1 MFFISASAAESIGLT
16 YTPQVGSVIK
26 GIGGLII
33 GSGTINFLMKDIT
46 DIKSMRALL
55 LTNIITHLFG
65 ISADILGL
73 FDGALTFPK
82 IIPVQVTHL
91 FVGIGSLVYL
101 SKLKH

>member
-1 MFFISASAAESIGLT
+1 MFFISGAAAESLGLT
-16 YTPQVGSVIK
+16 YTPQIGSVIK
-26 GIGGLII
+26 GLGGLII

-55 LTNIITHLFG
+55 LTNIITHLLG
-65 ISADILGL
+65 ISANILGL

-82 IIPVQVTHL
+82 VIPVQITHL